1 MPIRLRR
8 SERSGVPLLEILLLF
23 GVLGG
28 LVWFASNAMRKA
40 RQRAVLAV
48 LKPIGVTGEFD
59 ESGWLT
65 GLDATTIPDDRFSLD
80 GFQSLHDI
88 FTLNLNHTELTDDE
102 LKNLP
107 SGLGLRELS
116 LVGTAIGDD
125 GCAEIARHSG
135 LTKLDVRLTF
145 VADEGLAA
153 LSSLQN
159 LEELRLG
166 QTWVTDAGLPSLRQ
180 LRRLKTL
187 DLRDTAVT
195 DEGLLTLAKL
205 KSMNR
210 LLLKNS
216 DVTAEGVSKL
226 KAARTDLEIEFSP
239 ELDESVAERLVEP
252 RFYDK
257 PDVEF
262 RTAAEGEVCQTFEV
276 GQFTMCSMEFGWV
289 KAIHAQSFKDMNDDH
304 MAMLPRLRQLQWLE
318 LENTGVTDAGLA
330 HLTRNRMLT
339 HLSLSGTKITDEG
352 LKSLVRLPRL
362 NRLWL
367 NGLPISGEGIRT
379 LYSAK
384 RLTRLGISNTP
395 LPTGTLQMLNPI
407 GLKHLEIRNARI
419 GEAELEA
426 IGELQSLETL
436 DLSNNPFLGPGLHHL
451 AKLKSLTHLDLS
463 RTAVTDL
470 DAPSLLDFPETL
482 KEVILARA
490 RVSESVAEKLRASG
504 RDWTIKTSKP
514 VDIGADSRK

>member
-8 SERSGVPLLEILLLF
+8 SERSGVPLLEILLLV

-28 LVWFASNAMRKA
+28 LIWFASNSMRKA

-88 FTLNLNHTELTDDE
+88 FTLNLNHTEVTDEE
-102 LKNLP
+102 LKKLP
-107 SGLGLRELS
+107 SGLGLRELT
-116 LVGTAIGDD
+116 LIGTAIGDP
-125 GCAEIARHSG
+125 GCTEIARHDG
-135 LTKLDVRLTF
+135 LKKLDVRLTF
-145 VADEGLAA
+145 VADDGVAA
-153 LSSLQN
+153 FSKLQN

-195 DEGLLTLAKL
+195 DEGLSTLARL
-205 KSMNR
+205 KSLQR

-216 DVTAEGVSKL
+216 DVTAEGVSAL
-226 KAARTDLEIEFSP
+226 QASLPDLEIEFSP

-252 RFYDK
+252 DFYET

-276 GQFTMCSMEFGWV
+276 GPFTMCSLEYGWV
-289 KAIHAQSFKDMNDDH
+289 KAIHAQSFKEMNDDH

-318 LENTGVTDAGLA
+318 VENSGVTDAGLA

-339 HLSLSGTKITDEG
+339 DLSLSGTKITDEG

-367 NGLPISGEGIRT
+367 NGLRISGEGIRT

-395 LPTGTLQMLNPI
+395 LPKGTLQMLNPI
-407 GLKHLEIRNARI
+407 GLKHLEIRNSRI
-419 GEAELEA
+419 GEEELAA

-451 AKLKSLTHLDLS
+451 AKLESLVELNLS

-470 DAPSLLDFPETL
+470 DALRLMEFPESL
-482 KEVILARA
+482 KKIDLTRA
-490 RVSESVAEKLRASG
+490 RVSESVAEGLRATRG
-504 RDWTIKTSKP
+504 GWTILTEP
-514 VDIGADSRK
+514 RVEIGADSKR